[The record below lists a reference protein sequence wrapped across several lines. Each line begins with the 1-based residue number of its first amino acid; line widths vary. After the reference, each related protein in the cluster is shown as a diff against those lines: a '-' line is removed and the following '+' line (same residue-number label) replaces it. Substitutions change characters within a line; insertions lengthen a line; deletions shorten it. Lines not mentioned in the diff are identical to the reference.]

1 MKLLFLCTTEFQLM
15 TALNIKYHVHPNDE
29 ADIIVG
35 NYHGE
40 EKALADRLRKTKLF
54 RKVFYVRSNIENNT
68 LHKFFKELMD
78 GEPTIKLKDAVCN
91 SLNYAWIKFMELLG
105 GPKQYVLNM
114 IDHFSELEFGK
125 YDMLLTY
132 GAKPITSNLVDL
144 ILITNINCRIVLM
157 DEGFGIPSLGKY
169 STPEIIEKIDK
180 CYTYALDIVMHTIPN
195 EKGVKIPVIK
205 RTDMKFIK
213 ILNDVFQFHEN
224 DVEDYRNAVI
234 FFNPNG
240 GESKMPWYLKNN
252 LTKILFHRLYEK
264 HLKEE
269 KSYYKILHLADLA
282 VQYCHNV
289 GTMNKIWIKLNPRA
303 TKDQIE
309 AYKKRDDIRLMKR
322 WDLPWELLLLN
333 CPVGKNVFLTDCS
346 ASVCLCRDVV
356 EPLDTNICRIL
367 LYRLAQEKF
376 STAHDCFFENLNE
389 KYEDIFIPAT
399 VDELNCIR

>member
-15 TALNIKYHVHPNDE
+15 TALNIKYHMHPNDE

-40 EKALADRLRKTKLF
+40 ESFLAERLRETNLF
-54 RKVFYVRSNIENNT
+54 HKVCYVRSDVENKT
-68 LHKFFKELMD
+68 LHEYIAELI
-78 GEPTIKLKDAVCN
+78 GGNATIKLKDAVCN
-91 SLNYAWIKFMELLG
+91 SLNYAKIKLMALLG
-105 GPKQYVLNM
+105 GPKQYIPNM
-114 IDHFSELEFGK
+114 IDHYSELEFGK

-132 GAKPITSNLVDL
+132 GEKPITSNLLDF

-169 STPEIIEKIDK
+169 TPPEVIEKIDK
-180 CYTYALDIVMHTIPN
+180 CYTYALDVAMHTIPKK
-195 EKGVKIPVIK
+195 KGVKIPAIK
-205 RTDMKFIK
+205 KTDIKFIK

-224 DVEDYRNAVI
+224 DVEDYRDAVI

-240 GESKMPWYLKNN
+240 GESKMPWYLKNS
-252 LTKILFHRLYEK
+252 LTKILFHRLYIK

-269 KSYYKILHLADLA
+269 KTYYKKLHLADLA
-282 VQYCHNV
+282 VQYFHNV

-356 EPLDTNICRIL
+356 EPLDPNIRRIL
-367 LYRLAQEKF
+367 LYHLAQENF
-376 STAHDCFFENLNE
+376 STAHDCLFKNLNE

-399 VDELNCIR
+399 VSELNCLR